1 MKGKEFFY
9 VVSVVNVLD
18 RKNIFRIMNECI
30 LERSYLYVVI
40 VVSVLFRNIN

>member
-18 RKNIFRIMNECI
+18 RKNIFRIMNERI

>member
-18 RKNIFRIMNECI
+18 RKNIFRIMNERI
-30 LERSYLYVVI
+30 LGRSYLYVVI